1 MGRSKAHRFRD
12 CLVEVLKRRYRD
24 HWWPEKPFKGQ
35 GYRCIRIND
44 RMDPIVAHAG
54 DMVGL
59 SADYLCKTIGHI
71 TMWVNPLEV
80 TVKWG
85 EDSDRY
91 HVLYEY
97 REGYPQAWRIPPII
111 KSDDTT
117 TTTSFHEKFKNV
129 WNNVV
134 GKMWPKKV
142 DWNGDDMDINHID
155 VDIFE

>member
-1 MGRSKAHRFRD
+1 
-12 CLVEVLKRRYRD
+12 
-24 HWWPEKPFKGQ
+24 
-35 GYRCIRIND
+35 
-44 RMDPIVAHAG
+44 
-54 DMVGL
+54 
-59 SADYLCKTIGHI
+59 
-71 TMWVNPLEV
+71 MWVNPLEV

-91 HVLYEY
+91 YVLYEY

-111 KSDDTT
+111 KTPDDTT

-142 DWNGDDMDINHID
+142 DWNDDMDINHID